1 MIQLLHKADQN
12 SNSFTWIRK
21 FVLSPNDYK
30 KGDNILFTNDIEKI
44 TEDID
49 LIITNSIELFEKYKG
64 SKNILYFKQQ
74 IEAIEENAIA
84 KIDNDILY
92 FKYMSSST
100 NSQAL
105 FFTKKCNHYCLM
117 CSEPPS
123 KDNFDFLIE
132 ENIKIVELL
141 NKDTEVIVISGG
153 EPTLL
158 GKDFLKIVKRIREEL
173 PNTKIKLLTNG
184 RSFANKKFCSDVAE
198 IAKGYLT
205 AEIPVYSTDYSKHD
219 YIVQSK
225 GAFFETLEGI
235 YNCAIYGLNVEI
247 RVVLTKQNYMELSK
261 IVSYVYKNLPFVD
274 HIALMGLEYIG
285 FAVKNFEDIHIS
297 PLDYKK
303 ELYEAIDEARR
314 YNLPISI
321 YNLPLCLIH
330 PKLKRY
336 ARQSISDW
344 KNDFS
349 DCCNT
354 CIEKDNCCGMFAS
367 TKPYFEKLLKPILN

>member
-1 MIQLLHKADQN
+1 MIQLLHKADQH
-12 SNSFTWIRK
+12 SNHLNVIRK
-21 FVLSPNDYK
+21 LVLSSNDFK
-30 KGDNILFTNDIEKI
+30 KGDSIFFTNNAEEI

-49 LIITNSIELFEKYKG
+49 LVITNSIELFEKFKEN
-64 SKNILYFKQQ
+64 KIILYFKQP
-74 IEAIEENAIA
+74 IEAIEDNAIV
-84 KIDNDILY
+84 KIDKDILY
-92 FKYMSSST
+92 FRYIASST

-158 GKDFLKIVKRIREEL
+158 GKDFIRIIKRIREEL

-184 RSFANKKFCSDVAE
+184 RSFANNKFCSEVAE

-205 AEIPVYSTDYSKHD
+205 AEIPIYSTDYSKHD

-225 GAFFETLEGI
+225 GAFFETIEGI
-235 YNCAIYGLNVEI
+235 YNCAIYDLNVEI

-261 IVSYVYKNLPFVD
+261 IVSYVYRNLPFVD

-285 FAVKNFEDIHIS
+285 LAIKNFEDIHIS

-303 ELYEAIDEARR
+303 ELYEAVDDARR

-321 YNLPLCLIH
+321 YNLPLCLIE

-354 CIEKDNCCGMFAS
+354 CIEKDSCCGMFSS
-367 TKPYFEKLLKPILN
+367 TKPYFEKLLKPIL

>member
-1 MIQLLHKADQN
+1 
-12 SNSFTWIRK
+12 
-21 FVLSPNDYK
+21 
-30 KGDNILFTNDIEKI
+30 
-44 TEDID
+44 
-49 LIITNSIELFEKYKG
+49 
-64 SKNILYFKQQ
+64 
-74 IEAIEENAIA
+74 
-84 KIDNDILY
+84 
-92 FKYMSSST
+92 
-100 NSQAL
+100 
-105 FFTKKCNHYCLM
+105 
-117 CSEPPS
+117 
-123 KDNFDFLIE
+123 
-132 ENIKIVELL
+132 
-141 NKDTEVIVISGG
+141 
-153 EPTLL
+153 
-158 GKDFLKIVKRIREEL
+158 
-173 PNTKIKLLTNG
+173 
-184 RSFANKKFCSDVAE
+184 
-198 IAKGYLT
+198 
-205 AEIPVYSTDYSKHD
+205 
-219 YIVQSK
+219 
-225 GAFFETLEGI
+225 
-235 YNCAIYGLNVEI
+235 
-247 RVVLTKQNYMELSK
+247 MELSK

>member
-1 MIQLLHKADQN
+1 MIQLLHKAEHY
-12 SNSFTWIRK
+12 SNKFIAIRK
-21 FVLSPNDYK
+21 FVLFPKDYK
-30 KGDNILFTNDIEKI
+30 DGDTVLFTNEIEGI
-44 TEDID
+44 TVNID
-49 LIITNSIELFEKYKG
+49 LIITNSMELFEKYKNN
-64 SKNILYFKQQ
+64 KNVLYFKQQ
-74 IEAIEENAIA
+74 IEAIEENAIV
-84 KIDNDILY
+84 KIDKDMLY
-92 FKYMSSST
+92 FRYMPSST

-173 PNTKIKLLTNG
+173 PDTKIKLLTNG
-184 RSFANKKFCSDVAE
+184 RSYVNSKFCEEIAE

-205 AEIPVYSTDYSKHD
+205 SEIPIYSTDYSKHD

-235 YNCAIYGLNVEI
+235 YNCAINGLNVEI
-247 RVVLTKQNYMELSK
+247 RVVLTKQNYMDLSK

-285 FAVKNFEDIHIS
+285 LAVKNFEDIHIS
-297 PLDYKK
+297 PLDYKN
-303 ELYEAIDEARR
+303 ELFEAIDEARR

-321 YNLPLCLIH
+321 YNLPLCLID
-330 PKLKRY
+330 PKLKQY
-336 ARQSISDW
+336 ARMSISDW

-354 CIEKDNCCGMFAS
+354 CIEKENCCGMFSS
-367 TKPYFEKLLKPILN
+367 TKPYFEKLLKPIL